1 MKRGDLVKIDH
12 KAGHSENNILGIV
25 ICPAQTILDLEG
37 LIESCAENSTWKIM
51 TALGFAWVRSSNLA
65 VLRAI

>member
-12 KAGHSENNILGIV
+12 KVEHSENKILGIV

-37 LIESCAENSTWKIM
+37 LIESCSENSTWKIM
-51 TALGFAWVRSSNLA
+51 TSLGFAWVRSSNLA